1 MLACATAH
9 LSARYDFNE
18 SIAVQAQLGHTVRED
33 QPDLNGLPLQVAFAF

>member
-1 MLACATAH
+1 LRYG
-9 LSARYDFNE
+9 SSFGARFDFNE